1 MSESKWTIING
12 VKYQKDVDADTDSD
26 MDITYEYQTK
36 GDVQKTT
43 RNEIYF
49 PNYIVTRDDEGKVSF
64 KRCKLN

>member
-12 VKYQKDVDADTDSD
+12 VKYPKDADTVSD

-43 RNEIYF
+43 RDEIYF

-64 KRCKLN
+64 KRRKLN